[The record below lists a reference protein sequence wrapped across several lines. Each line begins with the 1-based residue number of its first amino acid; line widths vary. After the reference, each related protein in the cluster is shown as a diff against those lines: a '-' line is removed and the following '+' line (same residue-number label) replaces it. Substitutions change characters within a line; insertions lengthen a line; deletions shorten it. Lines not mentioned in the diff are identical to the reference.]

1 MDSFK
6 EFPTTPVSPIRDAAA
21 VTPSDSVALPS
32 VTRAI
37 YIGQPGDVAVSMAG
51 GQDVTFQSV
60 PAGTMLPIRVGA
72 VKATGTSAAGIL
84 ALW

>member
-6 EFPTTPVSPIRDAAA
+6 EFPTTPVSPIRDATA
-21 VTPSDSVALPS
+21 VSPSDSIMLPN

-37 YIGQPGDVAVSMAG
+37 YVGAPGDVAVSMAG
-51 GQDVTFQSV
+51 GQAVTFQSV
-60 PAGTMLPIRVGA
+60 PAGSLLPIRVGA
-72 VKATGTSAAGIL
+72 VMATGTSAGGIL

>member
-6 EFPTTPVSPIRDAAA
+6 EFPTTPVSPIRDATA
-21 VTPSDSVALPS
+21 VTPSDSATLPT

-37 YIGQPGDVAVSMAG
+37 YVGQPGDVAVLMAG
-51 GQDVTFQSV
+51 GQAVTFQAV
-60 PAGTMLPIRVGA
+60 QAGTMLPIRVGA
-72 VKATGTSAAGIL
+72 VKATGTSAGGIL

>member
-6 EFPTTPVSPIRDAAA
+6 EFPTPPVSPIRDAAA
-21 VTPSDSVALPS
+21 VTPSDSVTLPT

-37 YIGQPGDVAVSMAG
+37 YVGQPGDVAVSMAG
-51 GQDVTFQSV
+51 GQAVTFQSV
-60 PAGTMLPIRVGA
+60 PAGSLLPIRVSV
-72 VKATGTSAAGIL
+72 VKATGTSAGGIL